1 MTESAPQGEAAGA
14 QGEAADPASSDSA
27 FFPEIEV
34 TTPDLLLLVGLA
46 MAAVPTI
53 RKTYLLIDYRL
64 RRRRISRGDAV
75 GGKEMRREELNA
87 AHGAY
92 QKALEKYSGWMTGLQ
107 VGGLLIVA
115 LQILYNVTH

>member
-1 MTESAPQGEAAGA
+1 
-14 QGEAADPASSDSA
+14 
-27 FFPEIEV
+27 
-34 TTPDLLLLVGLA
+34 
-46 MAAVPTI
+46 
-53 RKTYLLIDYRL
+53 
-64 RRRRISRGDAV
+64 
-75 GGKEMRREELNA
+75 MRREELNA